1 MNHTHHNWDFLCQCD
16 VSEFSLT
23 AERMAEALEEGFES
37 IDDEDSESVYP
48 GNLIDENAEREKNS
62 TSPTSSSEWTGRV
75 EKHKISRSPRELW
88 KALYNSWIMKES
100 LMLLKLALPMVS
112 SVKKC
117 GSVTLNDS

>member
-1 MNHTHHNWDFLCQCD
+1 M
-16 VSEFSLT
+16 SEFSLS
-23 AERMAEALEEGFES
+23 AERMAEALEEGFEN
-37 IDDEDSESVYP
+37 IDSESVYP
-48 GNLIDENAEREKNS
+48 GNLIEENAEREKNS
-62 TSPTSSSEWTGRV
+62 TSPTSSSEWTRRV